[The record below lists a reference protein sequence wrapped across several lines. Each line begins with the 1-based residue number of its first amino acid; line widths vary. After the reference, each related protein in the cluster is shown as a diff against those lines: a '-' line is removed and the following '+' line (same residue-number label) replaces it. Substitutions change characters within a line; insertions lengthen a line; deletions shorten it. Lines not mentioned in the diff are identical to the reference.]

1 MENGFIYIIALLFVM
16 AFSSFI
22 AYDSEKARTSRSA
35 LGVIFLASLVSLI
48 VHYASDIKNLS
59 YADIP
64 EYDYKTEEAFAEQSV
79 ENAFVKGVESELIR
93 EFSFL
98 DKDIEVTCTD
108 FDFETVSAEKINVCL
123 SGAAAYADIRAVRGH
138 VENSGL
144 GECEVIVL
152 FE

>member
-1 MENGFIYIIALLFVM
+1 M
-16 AFSSFI
+16 
-22 AYDSEKARTSRSA
+22 
-35 LGVIFLASLVSLI
+35 
-48 VHYASDIKNLS
+48 
-59 YADIP
+59 
-64 EYDYKTEEAFAEQSV
+64 
-79 ENAFVKGVESELIR
+79 
-93 EFSFL
+93 

-123 SGAAAYADIRAVRGH
+123 SGSAAYADIRAVRRH

>member
-1 MENGFIYIIALLFVM
+1 MKNGFVYIIAILFVT
-16 AFSSFI
+16 AFSSFV
-22 AYDSEKARTSRSA
+22 AYDSEKARSSRSA
-35 LGVIFLASLVSLI
+35 LGVILLASLVSLI
-48 VHYASDIKNLS
+48 VNYLGDIKNLS
-59 YADIP
+59 YADVP
-64 EYDYKTEEAFAEQSV
+64 EYDHTAEEAFAEQSV
-79 ENAFVKGVESELIR
+79 ENAFIKGIESELIR
-93 EFSFL
+93 KFSFL